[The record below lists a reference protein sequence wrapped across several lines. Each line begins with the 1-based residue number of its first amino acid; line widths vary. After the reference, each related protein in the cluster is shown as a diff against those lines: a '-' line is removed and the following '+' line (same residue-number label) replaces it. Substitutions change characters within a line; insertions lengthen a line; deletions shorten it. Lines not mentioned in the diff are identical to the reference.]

1 MAARAKTRRRQPA
14 RSRKKTSKPLMPWL
28 LTGAIAVAGI
38 FFYENPAERRS
49 VLQAA
54 KLDSLILTGST
65 PEKTVS
71 RQNREAKRKAVTTTE
86 RKIRKHQTPPKTET
100 RTALLQIPR
109 PGPRPLAD
117 IGTEKDQVETAS
129 LTPPAGTARW
139 YLCASRTDHCVIDG
153 ATFMLEGQKI
163 RLAGIEVPRMAD
175 AACEAERKR
184 GGVAMER
191 LRALLSQG
199 RITLTSASGTDA
211 SGAKLHTVASNGR
224 SVEQQLVEEGL
235 ARTPGSSTRWCTKTA
250 AKS

>member
-1 MAARAKTRRRQPA
+1 MAARAKTRKRQPS

-28 LTGAIAVAGI
+28 LTGAVAVAGI

-54 KLDSLILTGST
+54 KLDRLITTGST
-65 PEKTVS
+65 PEKAAARKS
-71 RQNREAKRKAVTTTE
+71 RDARPKAVYTA
-86 RKIRKHQTPPKTET
+86 RNLRKHETPPKTGT
-100 RTALLQIPR
+100 RTAFQQIPR

-117 IGTEKDQVETAS
+117 IGAEKGPVETAA
-129 LTPPAGTARW
+129 LTPAAGTVRW

-184 GGVAMER
+184 GGIAMER
-191 LRALLSQG
+191 LRALLNQG
-199 RITLTSASGTDA
+199 RITLTSASGTGA
-211 SGAKLHTVASNGR
+211 NGAKLHTVASNGR

-235 ARTPGSSTRWCTKTA
+235 ARRPGSSTRWCAKTA

>member
-1 MAARAKTRRRQPA
+1 MAARAKTRKRQPA
-14 RSRKKTSKPLMPWL
+14 RSRKTSSKSLMPWL

-49 VLQAA
+49 ILQVA
-54 KLDSLILTGST
+54 KLDGLISTGST
-65 PEKTVS
+65 PEKAAE
-71 RQNREAKRKAVTTTE
+71 RQSREARPRAALTTE
-86 RKIRKHQTPPKTET
+86 RRIAKRET
-100 RTALLQIPR
+100 AKAGTQATLLKIPR

-117 IGTEKDQVETAS
+117 VGTEKDLVKTAAIAPVET
-129 LTPPAGTARW
+129 TGRW

-153 ATFMLEGQKI
+153 ATFMLEGRKI

-184 GGVAMER
+184 GGAAMER

-199 RITLTSASGTDA
+199 RITLTSALGTDA
-211 SGAKLHTVASNGR
+211 NGARLHTVASNGH
-224 SVEQQLVEEGL
+224 SVERQLVEEGL
-235 ARTPGSSTRWCTKTA
+235 ARTPGSSTRWCTKTV

>member
-14 RSRKKTSKPLMPWL
+14 RSRKKSSKSLMPWL

-38 FFYENPAERRS
+38 FFYENPAERRG

-71 RQNREAKRKAVTTTE
+71 RQNREAKPKAVIITE
-86 RKIRKHQTPPKTET
+86 RKIRKRETAGTENRAT
-100 RTALLQIPR
+100 LLQIPR

-117 IGTEKDQVETAS
+117 VGTQKGLVETAA
-129 LTPPAGTARW
+129 LAPVKTTGRW

-211 SGAKLHTVASNGR
+211 SGAKLHTVAANGR

-235 ARTPGSSTRWCTKTA
+235 ARRPGSSTAWCARTA